1 MKRFGLW
8 LVLLGATFIP
18 MARTD
23 AHGLGNQKLEQVEA
37 GPYLVSAWTDPKDVS
52 VEDELHITV
61 SVQDQEKD
69 FILDADVQI
78 NAVLASDSSTTK
90 SQQATHDNAA
100 QKLFYEAPLRLDK
113 TGRWQITIVI
123 DGELGQGTASFELDV
138 VEASNK
144 WTRWLWPALGITAV
158 VIILAFGM
166 MYRKN
171 KPQGSK

>member
-1 MKRFGLW
+1 MKRLGL
-8 LVLLGATFIP
+8 LMVLLGATFIP

-37 GPYLVSAWTDPKDVS
+37 GPYLVSAWTDPKDVTI
-52 VEDELHITV
+52 EDELHVTL

-69 FILDADVQI
+69 FILEADVRVS
-78 NAVLASDSSTTK
+78 AVLASDPSVTK
-90 SQQATHDNAA
+90 SQQATHDNAT

-113 TGRWQITIVI
+113 LGRWQITIVI
-123 DGELGQGTASFELDV
+123 EDELGQGTASFELDV
-138 VEASNK
+138 AEASNK
-144 WTRWLWPALGITAV
+144 WTRWLWPVLGVTAV

-166 MYRKN
+166 YRKN